1 MVMSNEAQ
9 LIGMY
14 TTVILM
20 GLVLIAYSKFDERR
34 KAKAANK
41 DKVS

>member
-1 MVMSNEAQ
+1 MSNEAQ

-20 GLVLIAYSKFDERR
+20 GVVLMVHSKFDERR
-34 KAKAANK
+34 KAKATDMENK
-41 DKVS
+41 K

>member
-20 GLVLIAYSKFDERR
+20 GVVLMVYSKFDERR
-34 KAKAANK
+34 KAKASNK
-41 DKVS
+41 DKAS

>member
-1 MVMSNEAQ
+1 MSNEAQ

-20 GLVLIAYSKFDERR
+20 GVVLMVYSKFDERR
-34 KAKAANK
+34 KAKTTDMENK
-41 DKVS
+41 K